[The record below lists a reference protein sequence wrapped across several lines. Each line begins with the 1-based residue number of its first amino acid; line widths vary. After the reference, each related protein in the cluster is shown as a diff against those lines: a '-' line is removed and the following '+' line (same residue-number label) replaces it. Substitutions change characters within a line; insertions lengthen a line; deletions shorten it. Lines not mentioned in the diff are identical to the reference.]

1 MEIPRSRPIDQK
13 RIQGLYDRAGTPL
26 ESADIWYLHSTLCQ
40 CFLPYKDPKTDTWE
54 RRNGD
59 FSIAI
64 VAGHVR
70 DPRSDQTASR
80 FPFRWCGME
89 PTVSGISQLDAPPRL
104 PSAQEE
110 ALDTSEPG
118 DANPRRYANPIQPA
132 CVRTGVDK
140 IMTRFGRA
148 SWRCAALPAPQV
160 GLFESFAP

>member
-70 DPRSDQTASR
+70 DPRSDTLTR
-80 FPFRWCGME
+80 RVGLPYG
-89 PTVSGISQLDAPPRL
+89 PKPRL
-104 PSAQEE
+104 FQAYVCMRAIKSQSSTVDDACTWTICNWWEE
-110 ALDTSEPG
+110 RHNSHVQR
-118 DANPRRYANPIQPA
+118 ANHSLR
-132 CVRTGVDK
+132 K
-140 IMTRFGRA
+140 
-148 SWRCAALPAPQV
+148 LP
-160 GLFESFAP
+160 F